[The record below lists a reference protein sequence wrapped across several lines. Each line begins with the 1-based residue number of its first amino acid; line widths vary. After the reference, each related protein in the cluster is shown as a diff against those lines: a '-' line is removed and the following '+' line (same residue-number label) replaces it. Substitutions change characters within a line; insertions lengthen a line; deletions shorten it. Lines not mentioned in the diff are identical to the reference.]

1 MLPGWQ
7 PCVIVATLDNVRNG
21 PAVDVK
27 FESQIP
33 SEVRRSENDQMPAG
47 LSGGAAHR
55 HRRNKDEN
63 EQESAEVISQSC
75 HTLIVARICSLS
87 RLA

>member
-7 PCVIVATLDNVRNG
+7 PCVIVATLDNVRNR
-21 PAVDVK
+21 PAVDLK
-27 FESQIP
+27 IESQIP
-33 SEVRRSENDQMPAG
+33 SEVRRPENDQMSTR
-47 LSGGAAHR
+47 SGGSGSN
-55 HRRNKDEN
+55 RNRTNEDEN
-63 EQESAEVISQSC
+63 EQESAEVISQSR